1 MPAKQK
7 GFKNECFASVAER
20 IDLNEQGF
28 VNRDIVSI
36 LPPDCLKGRR
46 KKMPAKQ
53 KGFKKECFA
62 SVAERIDLNEQ
73 GFVNRDIV
81 SIIPAFL

>member
-1 MPAKQK
+1 
-7 GFKNECFASVAER
+7 
-20 IDLNEQGF
+20 
-28 VNRDIVSI
+28 
-36 LPPDCLKGRR
+36 
-46 KKMPAKQ
+46 MPAKQ

-62 SVAERIDLNEQ
+62 SVAERIDLNER